1 MNQTNKD
8 GFRYFTYFMIFM
20 ACFLVFVLL
29 LVVFMENGPNEEA
42 KERHKWCDEYHPN
55 LTFKECSKV
64 AGW

>member
-1 MNQTNKD
+1 
-8 GFRYFTYFMIFM
+8 M

-55 LTFKECSKV
+55 LTCWMNGEQIYRMEKQKLMFAKFKQR
-64 AGW
+64 